1 MLISCIE
8 SGCIKSFIIE
18 KTRVA
23 GKDTEMKPITR
34 DEIVKALDLFTEKED
49 LFETL
54 MSDLEKE
61 QPAVAEY
68 LFEVE
73 EDSINPAERGLLVS
87 AVLIGWHIVRTV
99 LGKRQV
105 VDAEYL
111 DSQMQWNLD
120 RISDEAEAEDEN
132 VVEAYYAAL
141 NGQQELM
148 LHVISFIYEAPS
160 HGVVDR
166 EDFLYVLAL
175 HAKTVMDCLLVE
187 TRDHLEAGDDDE

>member
-1 MLISCIE
+1 M
-8 SGCIKSFIIE
+8 
-18 KTRVA
+18 KT
-23 GKDTEMKPITR
+23 ITR
-34 DEIVKALDLFTEKED
+34 DEIVKALDLFTKNED

-61 QPAVAEY
+61 QPAVVEY

-73 EDSINPAERGLLVS
+73 EDSINPAERSLLIS
-87 AVLIGWHIVRTV
+87 AVLIGWHILRTV
-99 LGKRQV
+99 LGERPV

-120 RISDEAEAEDEN
+120 RIDDESEADDED
-132 VVEAYYAAL
+132 VIDAYYAAL
-141 NGQQELM
+141 NGQHELM

-175 HAKTVMDCLLVE
+175 HAKTIMDCLLVE
-187 TRDHLEAGDDDE
+187 SLDHLEDNVKNDREEK